1 MRSAAHARRWG
12 RHSRRC
18 FGCLRR
24 HLRADGCRLRHARLD
39 RRSGR
44 RVLGRLRC
52 RHGLGA
58 GGGRRLARRRRSRGR
73 HCRRRRLLDRG
84 PCIRRSCGG
93 RPRRQ
98 ERQRVDVALVV
109 RGHTHTEVDER
120 LGQVDD
126 AARPHRSDDST
137 FAHGRAALDADR
149 AEVDERRGVPGRRL
163 NGDGLAARRHGPR
176 EGDHAR
182 RRRED
187 FGPARRAD
195 VDAAML
201 AGRIRMGVIERE
213 RMQDGSIDRPGPGLR
228 RRNGQYECAQQHDSE
243 SREHDASLLPDLRTE

>member
-58 GGGRRLARRRRSRGR
+58 GCGRRLARRRRSRGR
-73 HCRRRRLLDRG
+73 HRRRRRFLDCG
-84 PCIRRSCGG
+84 LCIRRSGGG

-109 RGHTHTEVDER
+109 RGQTHTEVDER

-126 AARPHRSDDST
+126 AARPHRSDGST
-137 FAHGRAALDADR
+137 FAHGGAALDDDR
-149 AEVDERRGVPGRRL
+149 AEVDERRGVAERRL
-163 NGDGLAARRHGPR
+163 NGNGLAAGRHGPR
-176 EGDHAR
+176 ERDDAR

-187 FGPARRAD
+187 VSPGGRAEVDATMLARR
-195 VDAAML
+195 
-201 AGRIRMGVIERE
+201 IRVGVIERE
-213 RMQDGSIDRPGPGLR
+213 RTQDWTVDRPGPRLR
-228 RRNGQYECAQQHDSE
+228 RRDG
-243 SREHDASLLPDLRTE
+243 